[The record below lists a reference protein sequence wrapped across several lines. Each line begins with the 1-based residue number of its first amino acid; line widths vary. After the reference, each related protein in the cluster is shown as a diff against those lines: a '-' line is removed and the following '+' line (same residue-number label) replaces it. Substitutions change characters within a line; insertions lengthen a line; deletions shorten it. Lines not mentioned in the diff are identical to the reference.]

1 MKTILVMLVLGA
13 AAYYFYVHLHG
24 RAEDQGSKDIT
35 NPVYLEV
42 RLEMPVQ
49 GRQLEFVLFGKMA
62 DDDDCRNRADRAWG
76 KIIDGCVACTKKIS
90 SCLAS
95 LEPRYLRLF
104 DNAPINTAYLSFTS
118 DQAGERDGRMVFWG
132 VTAAEG
138 NAVCEAAKGEFSKN
152 YKGAVSCVLGTA
164 Q

>member
-13 AAYYFYVHLHG
+13 AAYYFYGHLQS
-24 RAEDQGSKDIT
+24 RREDAAPQEIT

-42 RLEMPVQ
+42 NIETSVQ

-62 DDDDCRNRADRAWG
+62 DQDDCQNRADRAWG
-76 KIIDGCVACTKKIS
+76 KVIEGCANCQKKIS
-90 SCLAS
+90 SCQPT

-104 DNAPINTAYLSFTS
+104 DDAPINTTYLSFTRG
-118 DQAGERDGRMVFWG
+118 QQGERDGRMVFWG

-138 NAVCEAAKGEFSKN
+138 NAVCEAAKTEFSKN
-152 YKGAVSCVLGTA
+152 YKGAVSCVIGQA